1 MLVKATL
8 RLTGEERKAA
18 IVQAVRRVFA
28 ANGFRG
34 TTTRELAAAAGV
46 SEALMFKHFP
56 SKQALYAA
64 MKHTY
69 CEKGDPAV
77 ERLRALAPS
86 TSTLVTL
93 VHFLFSRSAGERSAT
108 IDEDKVHLQL
118 MFHSI
123 MEDGEFARIQMRQV
137 AAGWVSKVEQCLAA
151 AVDAGDA
158 VDRGML
164 PDLGAWFTYHLSFT
178 LMHYLRPAT
187 PIVEYGVPRE
197 KLVEQAVLFTLR
209 GLGLKD
215 EAIERHYN
223 ASALALL
230 IS

>member
-1 MLVKATL
+1 MTTTF

-46 SEALMFKHFP
+46 SEALLFKHFP
-56 SKQALYAA
+56 SKEALYAA
-64 MKHTY
+64 MKHSY
-69 CEKGDPAV
+69 CDKGDPVA
-77 ERLRALAPS
+77 ERLRALTPS
-86 TSTLVTL
+86 TSSLVTL
-93 VHFLFSRSAGERSAT
+93 VHCLFSRSAGERSAT
-108 IDEDKVHLQL
+108 SDADKVHLQL
-118 MFHSI
+118 MFHSV
-123 MEDGEFARIQMRQV
+123 MEDGEFARIQMQQV
-137 AAGWVSKVEQCLAA
+137 AAGWVPKVEQCLAA

-164 PDLGAWFTYHLSFT
+164 PGLGAWFTYHLSSAM
-178 LMHYLRPAT
+178 MHYLRPAT
-187 PIVEYGVPRE
+187 PIVEYAVSRE

-209 GLGLKD
+209 GMGLRD
-215 EAIERHYN
+215 EAIERYYN

-230 IS
+230 MS